1 MMFRNDRQPMPAQ
14 FALRVAVLSGLALVL
29 FSVIFFRL
37 WYLQVLSSDKYVKE
51 AENNQVREITVQA
64 PRGEILDREGHTLVG
79 NRTALALQV
88 RPLEL
93 PKKDGRLNEE
103 LNRLAQVSG
112 MSVDHIKEEI
122 RHQSKDFPASPVTL
136 SRDVPYQLVY
146 YLRENQVDFP
156 GVTVERVYVRGYPHG
171 TLAAHILGY
180 VREVSQQ
187 QLNEPS
193 YEGLE
198 PGDDVG
204 QAGVEDTYDSV
215 LRGVNGVTK
224 VQVDATGQPTGHRLS
239 YQPPKAGNDLRL
251 TIDQGVQQA
260 GEQALAS
267 FGGLPGAF
275 VAMNV
280 HNGQILGLGSY
291 PSYDPSI
298 FAKPFLSQSEIQQVF
313 GDPSDPATS
322 GQAPIFDRAIQG
334 GYPTGST
341 FKPITAIA
349 ALESGNL
356 SPTETLYDSGSFT
369 EGGITLHNAGGA
381 AYGALQLP
389 QALQVSSD
397 VYFYQVGA
405 RLNESDSASGP
416 LQHWA
421 HDLGIGSPTGIDMT
435 GEDSSFYLLP
445 TPEWRNEL
453 YKKGGTDRP
462 WSLGDNVNLAVGQGD
477 LKTNPLQ

>member
-1 MMFRNDRQPMPAQ
+1 MFRNDRQPMPAQ

-298 FAKPFLSQSEIQQVF
+298 FA
-313 GDPSDPATS
+313 
-322 GQAPIFDRAIQG
+322 
-334 GYPTGST
+334 
-341 FKPITAIA
+341 
-349 ALESGNL
+349 
-356 SPTETLYDSGSFT
+356 
-369 EGGITLHNAGGA
+369 
-381 AYGALQLP
+381 
-389 QALQVSSD
+389 
-397 VYFYQVGA
+397 
-405 RLNESDSASGP
+405 
-416 LQHWA
+416 
-421 HDLGIGSPTGIDMT
+421 
-435 GEDSSFYLLP
+435 
-445 TPEWRNEL
+445 
-453 YKKGGTDRP
+453 
-462 WSLGDNVNLAVGQGD
+462 
-477 LKTNPLQ
+477 